1 MLLEP
6 TIERPS
12 SELGRGEW
20 AAPPWVIVTI
30 GIATVVFVTVV
41 LTIVAV
47 LRARARRAGD
57 APISSRT
64 GSIPPRRPGP

>member
-30 GIATVVFVTVV
+30 GVTTIVFVAAV
-41 LTIVAV
+41 LTIVAI

-57 APISSRT
+57 APVSSRG
-64 GSIPPRRPGP
+64 GSLPPRRP